1 MISRHPSLTR
11 ARFGVATA
19 AAAAALTVAGC
30 FAGEPAEPPHP
41 VFSAPKEQQPAKA
54 LEATL
59 AADAFAFRQT
69 MAFELGTG
77 EAVLTS
83 EGRMAPKAGH
93 AVGTRSWTF
102 TKRVTTGQR
111 EALLGSSPAPSP
123 QPAELGVAVEGADVL
138 VRPGTAPYW
147 IRHAPSDF
155 TLDGNRNVESLAGT
169 QVPFG
174 GTLLELLSSG
184 GQVTKSMPTK
194 AGRTYTIRTTAPAAL
209 ALFPKDLRDMLHRG
223 TDEAAAPLPIDL
235 VLRTDGQGRFTRA
248 SADLGALKAR
258 EWGSL
263 RSLKGIRAELT
274 ISRHGA
280 GAPKLP
286 SAARQLPARDTVREI
301 DELEPG
307 ACFDPHT
314 GTDSN
319 RLVVSR
325 PCETKHGARI
335 LAQPE
340 MTTTYPG
347 ADKARQQ
354 AETACDRAVPN
365 SPAAWRAESAER
377 DTHWFTWPTDKW
389 DWNEHGAAR
398 ATCYALTN

>member
-1 MISRHPSLTR
+1 VISGRSSLTR
-11 ARFGVATA
+11 ARFGVA
-19 AAAAALTVAGC
+19 AAAAALAVTGC
-30 FAGEPAEPPHP
+30 MAGEPAEPPHP
-41 VFSAPKEQQPAKA
+41 VFSAPKAQQPAKA

-59 AADAFAFRQT
+59 ATDAFAFRQT
-69 MAFELGTG
+69 MTFELGTG

-102 TKRVTTGQR
+102 TKRVNTAQR

-123 QPAELGVAVEGADVL
+123 QPSELGVAVDGTDVL
-138 VRPGTAPYW
+138 VRPGAAPYW

-184 GQVTKSMPTK
+184 GRVTKSAPART
-194 AGRTYTIRTTAPAAL
+194 GRTYTIRTTAPAAL

-223 TDEAAAPLPIDL
+223 TDEAAAPLPVDL
-235 VLRTDGQGRFTRA
+235 VLRADGEGRFTRA
-248 SADLGALKAR
+248 SADLGALEAR
-258 EWGSL
+258 ESGSL
-263 RSLKGIRAELT
+263 RSLKGIRVELT
-274 ISRHGA
+274 ISQHGA
-280 GAPKLP
+280 SVPKLP
-286 SAARQLPARDTVREI
+286 SAARQIPARDAIREI

-314 GTDSN
+314 GTSSS

-325 PCETKHGARI
+325 PCGTKHGARI

-340 MTTTYPG
+340 LTTTYPG
-347 ADKARQQ
+347 ADRARRQ

-365 SPAAWRAESAER
+365 SPDAWRAESAER

-398 ATCYALTN
+398 ATCYTLTH